1 LASYSVSIRRQLFF
15 MRVFKIQV
23 RAAPELEAE
32 IAAAAATLPK

>member
-1 LASYSVSIRRQLFF
+1 

-32 IAAAAATLPK
+32 IAAAATLPK